1 MILTILATPEVHDD
15 EVKSVFEIDNVVEK
29 LNCIVDWDSSK
40 FPCTKELE
48 EGSEEYE
55 ESKANSIKFHKGILK
70 GIIEKRIE
78 EMKNISSLP
87 FMPST
92 APTSMPKFTLNDGT
106 DLELNDPSDVDKIPD
121 EDFLRSIPESTYKF
135 GEDRKYLGEIPR
147 ISDGTIFKIKEP
159 RMVLRVVDYNKV
171 EVISGA
177 GIDDFK
183 EILDFEYNL
192 KVNGEIYVDDYSKAK
207 VSLAGMSDVPFSE
220 LTEISTGKIC
230 SFPIKYNLRKIISNN
245 SKIKFLSNVFCAV
258 VFGKDGSRKGI
269 RLSVTTTFSVKP
281 LTVYFSKY
289 SIFFCPEEIYET
301 NGEELNEY
309 IQMTIAILS
318 ASDKFEYDDEE
329 FDNIQNI
336 IEERMK
342 EEQEKEQERKNKTHG
357 YKMNI

>member
-1 MILTILATPEVHDD
+1 MILTILAPE
-15 EVKSVFEIDNVVEK
+15 EYNELKSVFEIDNVVEK
-29 LNCIVDWDSSK
+29 LNCVVDWDSSK

-55 ESKANSIKFHKGILK
+55 ESKANSIKFHKDILK

-78 EMKNISSLP
+78 DMKNIPSLP
-87 FMPST
+87 FMSSA

-106 DLELNDPSDVDKIPD
+106 NLELNDPSDVDKIPD

-135 GEDRKYLGEIPR
+135 GEDREFLGETPR
-147 ISDGTIFKIKEP
+147 ISNGTVFKIKEP
-159 RMVLRVVDYNKV
+159 DLRMVLRVVDYSKV

-207 VSLAGMSDVPFSE
+207 VSLVDSSEVQFSG
-220 LTEISTGKIC
+220 IAGKIC
-230 SFPIKYNLRKIISNN
+230 NFPIKYNFRKIISNN
-245 SKIKFLSNVFCAV
+245 SKIKFLSKVFCAV
-258 VFGKDGSRKGI
+258 VFGKDGSRNGI
-269 RLSVTTTFSVKP
+269 KLSVTTTFSVKP

-289 SIFFCPEEIYET
+289 NISFCPEEIYET
-301 NGEELNEY
+301 DGDELNEY
-309 IQMTIAILS
+309 IQTTIAILS
-318 ASDKFEYDDEE
+318 ASDKFEYDNGKE
-329 FDNIQNI
+329 FDNIQSI

-342 EEQEKEQERKNKTHG
+342 EEQEQEEERKNKTRG
-357 YKMNI
+357 YRVNI